1 MLIQLQLQMQRC
13 CKYSYRCRDVL
24 NTLAVAVAV
33 AVAARRCICI
43 CAPGNTRLYL
53 HIQTSIPT
61 AQATILHSNQYCYSF
76 HIVRTICSTGGAY
89 CLNNMLHC
97 SYSVAETVAELP
109 ATRPAAAGRSRVSI
123 SLACWSAYVCR
134 HRVLSKYLWFAR

>member
-1 MLIQLQLQMQRC
+1 MQRC

-76 HIVRTICSTGGAY
+76 HIVRTVGPIVQTIGPTVRTAWRRRWRSCPQPGLPPLAGAESPSAWRVG
-89 CLNNMLHC
+89 LHMFAGIGARLLRGTASRAR
-97 SYSVAETVAELP
+97 SYV
-109 ATRPAAAGRSRVSI
+109 
-123 SLACWSAYVCR
+123 VCR
-134 HRVLSKYLWFAR
+134 